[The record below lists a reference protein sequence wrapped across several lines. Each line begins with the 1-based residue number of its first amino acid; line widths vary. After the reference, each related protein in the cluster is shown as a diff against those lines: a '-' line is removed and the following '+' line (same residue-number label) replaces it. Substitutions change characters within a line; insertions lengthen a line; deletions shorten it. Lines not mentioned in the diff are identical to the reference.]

1 MGYLYFLVLDL
12 EDLAGIALAEVALD
26 ELFK

>member
-1 MGYLYFLVLDL
+1 MGYLYLLVLDL
-12 EDLAGIALAEVALD
+12 EDLAGIVLAEVALD

>member
-1 MGYLYFLVLDL
+1 MGYLYLLVLDL
-12 EDLAGIALAEVALD
+12 EDLAGVVLAEVALD

>member
-1 MGYLYFLVLDL
+1 MGYLYFLVLYL
-12 EDLAGIALAEVALD
+12 EDLAGIVLAEVALD

>member
-1 MGYLYFLVLDL
+1 MGYLYFLVLYL
-12 EDLAGIALAEVALD
+12 KDLAGVVLAEVALD

>member
-1 MGYLYFLVLDL
+1 MGYLYLLVFDL
-12 EDLAGIALAEVALD
+12 EDLAGIVLAEVALD

>member
-1 MGYLYFLVLDL
+1 MGYLYLLVLYL
-12 EDLAGIALAEVALD
+12 EDLAGVVLAEVALD